1 MKKFSSLLTA
11 TLFASGITTAAFA
24 ADQTGSMAPG
34 SSSQSTTG
42 KSSSQS
48 MTGSSSSESRT
59 GGSMAA
65 GDFQGQHT
73 MSGTIEDIDTSSGL
87 LSLKTSDGK
96 TLSLHFPPDAIKDY
110 KEGDQVSVQL
120 AISKQAGSSGAP
132 SSPSSMESPAGT
144 TR

>member
-24 ADQTGSMAPG
+24 ADQAGSMAPG
-34 SSSQSTTG
+34 SSSHSATE
-42 KSSSQS
+42 KSSSHS
-48 MTGSSSSESRT
+48 MTGSSSPESRT
-59 GGSMAA
+59 GGSTAA

-73 MSGTIEDIDTSSGL
+73 MSGTIEDIDPSSGT

-120 AISKQAGSSGAP
+120 AIAKRGGAP
-132 SSPSSMESPAGT
+132 SATGSSPSMGSSTET